1 MKMIDLTQTVT
12 ASTPVHPY
20 DDKAQL
26 EQIRDFETDKYTDYR
41 LSCGMHVG
49 THIDGPR
56 HMIPGGAMLSD
67 FSPTKFVGNGI
78 LIDARDKNVIDAS
91 CLVGFELIE
100 DSIVLIMTG
109 HSKNW
114 GKTDYFTDH
123 FVMTEDFANVLCKAK
138 VKMIGIDAP
147 SPDKYPFNVHK
158 IFFNNNVLIVENLTN
173 LEKLIDLKNFTVAAL
188 PLKVEA
194 DSAPA
199 RVVALKN

>member
-1 MKMIDLTQTVT
+1 MKLIDLTQTVT

-20 DDKAQL
+20 DEQANLKQVRRL
-26 EQIRDFETDKYTDYR
+26 EKDSYTDYR

-56 HMIPGGAMLSD
+56 HMIAGGALLSD
-67 FSPTKFVGNGI
+67 FSPTQFVGTGVLLDVRNNPVI
-78 LIDARDKNVIDAS
+78 NEASLDNV
-91 CLVGFELIE
+91 ELLA

-114 GKTDYFTDH
+114 GTPNYFDDH
-123 FVMTEDFANVLCKAK
+123 FVMSEKFANRLCKANI
-138 VKMIGIDAP
+138 KMVGIDAP
-147 SPDKYPFNVHK
+147 SPDKYPFDIHK
-158 IFFNNNVLIVENLTN
+158 MFFEHNILIIENLTN
-173 LEKLIDLKNFTVAAL
+173 LEKLIGLKDFTVAAL
-188 PLKVEA
+188 PLKIEA